1 MAEEK
6 ELEFVDEA
14 GDGSELTAEQMAK
27 KLREKLKLTQAERQ
41 EFLETSQRLR
51 ADYVNLKRETETSQI
66 ELVKFAN
73 QKLLLDL
80 LGLADNFEL
89 AFANKT
95 AWEQAPPEWRQG
107 VEQIYQKL
115 RELFK
120 QYNLEEIV
128 ALNQPFDPE
137 QHQAIATLDT
147 NKPEQDNTVAEVIQ
161 KGYKLNGKI
170 IRPAGV
176 KIYQVKLAK

>member
-6 ELEFVDEA
+6 DLEFVEETE
-14 GDGSELTAEQMAK
+14 DGSELTGEQAVK
-27 KLREKLKLTQAERQ
+27 KLREKLELSQSERQ

-51 ADYVNLKRETETSQI
+51 ADYVNLKRETESSQI
-66 ELVKFAN
+66 ELIKFAN

-89 AFANKT
+89 AFANKN

-120 QYNLEEIV
+120 QYQLEEIA

-137 QHQAIATLDT
+137 QHQALATLDT
-147 NKPEQDNTVAEVIQ
+147 DNPEQDNTVAEVIQ
-161 KGYKLNGKI
+161 KGYKLHSKI